1 MANKTDG
8 AINSANDQ
16 DEKEA
21 PKYLCAGVTQEQ
33 LDDWK
38 IKYGEVH
45 IITVMV
51 NENESVTGYF
61 KKPNRD
67 IMANCVNLVH
77 DKKTFEAREFL
88 LNNTFIGGDKAIT
101 TVFDNAIAAQTKLW
115 TQVNFR
121 IAEGLKY

>member
-1 MANKTDG
+1 MAKSTDG
-8 AINSANDQ
+8 TINSADNQ
-16 DEKEA
+16 EEKE
-21 PKYLCAGVTQEQ
+21 PQLLHAGVTQEE
-33 LDDWK
+33 LDGWK
-38 IKYGEVH
+38 AKYGEVH
-45 IITVMV
+45 IITVTV
-51 NENESVTGYF
+51 NEHESVTGYF
-61 KKPNRD
+61 KKPGRD

-121 IAEGLKY
+121 TAEGLKY